1 MFIRV
6 VERQLRYDTAL
17 DFKLLESYRPEPDQS
32 PKHRFIRQWTIRQV
46 DLKLWGKDS
55 FLDDVERDI
64 EYFDL
69 SKSEQKKALSAV
81 KKALRRYRKGGF
93 LKD

>member
-17 DFKLLESYRPEPDQS
+17 DFKLLESYRPALDQP
-32 PKHRFIRQWTIRQV
+32 PKHRFIQQWTIRRH

-55 FLDDVERDI
+55 LLDDVEHDL
-64 EYFDL
+64 EYSDL
-69 SKSEQKKALSAV
+69 PKSEQKKALSAV
-81 KKALRRYRKGGF
+81 KKALRRYQRQT
-93 LKD
+93 L

>member
-6 VERQLRYDTAL
+6 VERQLKYDTAL
-17 DFKLLESYRPEPDQS
+17 DFKLLESYRPAPDQP

-55 FLDDVERDI
+55 FLDDVERDL
-64 EYFDL
+64 EYTDL
-69 SKSEQKKALSAV
+69 PKSEQQKALSAV
-81 KKALRRYRKGGF
+81 KKALCRYRKGGF
-93 LKD
+93 

>member
-46 DLKLWGKDS
+46 ES
-55 FLDDVERDI
+55 
-64 EYFDL
+64 
-69 SKSEQKKALSAV
+69 
-81 KKALRRYRKGGF
+81 
-93 LKD
+93 

>member
-55 FLDDVERDI
+55 FLDDVERD
-64 EYFDL
+64 L
-69 SKSEQKKALSAV
+69 NTSTC
-81 KKALRRYRKGGF
+81 RRASRRKPC
-93 LKD
+93 LL

>member
-17 DFKLLESYRPEPDQS
+17 DFKLLESYRPAPDQP
-32 PKHRFIRQWTIRQV
+32 PKHRFIQQWTIRQV

-55 FLDDVERDI
+55 FLDDVEHDL
-64 EYFDL
+64 EYSDL
-69 SKSEQKKALSAV
+69 PKGEQKKALSAV
-81 KKALRRYRKGGF
+81 KKALRRYQR
-93 LKD
+93 